1 MGADTPRMHLDRG
14 FGGVEAPFALGAD
27 NGNRKRPVLVANRED
42 RAIRVQG
49 GDFKPVLGAREARE
63 LGLFGAILRGIARG
77 KSFFGPRTENG
88 RQPRGVVGVRR
99 IDDGVGGSL
108 RGIEALLRERRC
120 GTRKCQRRANGKEPA
135 SHCYRLPPPPPCLPP
150 PPPWNPPPPPNPP
163 RPLRMLEKPRSLCMR
178 VMPPL

>member
-27 NGNRKRPVLVANRED
+27 NGNRNRPVLVANRED

-88 RQPRGVVGVRR
+88 RQPRGQHASEQPSKGM
-99 IDDGVGGSL
+99 SL
-108 RGIEALLRERRC
+108 PCPRHVCRDRRERALFC
-120 GTRKCQRRANGKEPA
+120 ECAA
-135 SHCYRLPPPPPCLPP
+135 SPKK
-150 PPPWNPPPPPNPP
+150 W
-163 RPLRMLEKPRSLCMR
+163 SSSTWR
-178 VMPPL
+178 VQE